1 MYVDLGLENGGFPI
15 NVSEGGMAFQ
25 GIRSL
30 EKNQLIQINFKLPG
44 SGGPVESTAR
54 IAWLNDLGKGGGLRF
69 IDLPEAARRLI
80 NDWLSLQTSSS
91 GGTKDTAILPT
102 KAESKNFISAPRA
115 LKTDQ
120 NHSLAK
126 AHSTAVEVLLD
137 SPLSPVTTTNVIAP
151 SGSMAIPI
159 QSVNSA
165 RDFGFPGPYF
175 EAGKRNVW
183 STPFS
188 LRVITALAAAAI
200 FGAILFQLD
209 GDLQFPA
216 WIGNPAQA
224 LSESAAA
231 TAPPNS
237 SETQSA
243 DAPPSDTTGSG
254 LPASLAT
261 RSAADTKGPS
271 NQPAASTLKAP
282 VSRPA
287 KLATPLKVSPPK
299 TSPRQIAT
307 TVKHVTPSVNAKS
320 PAADVAPPAVMLP
333 TNPGLAPQL
342 PALLSETRPPAPS
355 PRESV
360 QRSGKLDAAQLISR
374 VNPVYPKVAKA
385 VGLSGSVE
393 LQFMISTDG
402 SVRNA
407 TVVKGNPLLAR
418 AAVDAIYAWHFQPA
432 RRDGIPVESESSAVF
447 VFKPN

>member
-44 SGGPVESTAR
+44 SGAPVESSAR

-91 GGTKDTAILPT
+91 GGTKDTAMLPT
-102 KAESKNFISAPRA
+102 KAESKNFLSAPRS
-115 LKTDQ
+115 LETDQ
-120 NHSLAK
+120 NHSSAK
-126 AHSTAVEVLLD
+126 AHSSAVKALLV

-165 RDFGFPGPYF
+165 RDFGFPGPYS
-175 EAGKRNVW
+175 EAGKRNAW

-188 LRVITALAAAAI
+188 LRVITSLAAAAI

-209 GDLQFPA
+209 GGLQFPT
-216 WIGNPAQA
+216 WIGNSAQPV
-224 LSESAAA
+224 SESVAA

-237 SETQSA
+237 SETQPA
-243 DAPPSDTTGSG
+243 DAPPGDTTAS
-254 LPASLAT
+254 LPAPLFT
-261 RSAADTKGPS
+261 RPAVDTKGPS
-271 NQPAASTLKAP
+271 DQPAASALKAP
-282 VSRPA
+282 VSHPA
-287 KLATPLKVSPPK
+287 KLATPMKVSPPK
-299 TSPRQIAT
+299 TSSHQMAMSM
-307 TVKHVTPSVNAKS
+307 KHVIPNVKVKS

-342 PALLSETRPPAPS
+342 PALLSETRPPVPS
-355 PRESV
+355 PREPV
-360 QRSGKLDAAQLISR
+360 QRSSKFDPAQIITR
-374 VNPVYPKVAKA
+374 TNAVYPKVAQA

-393 LQFMISTDG
+393 LQFIVGEDG

-418 AAVDAIYAWHFQPA
+418 AAVDAIYAWRFQPA
-432 RRDGIPVESESSAVF
+432 RRDGIPVKSESSAVF